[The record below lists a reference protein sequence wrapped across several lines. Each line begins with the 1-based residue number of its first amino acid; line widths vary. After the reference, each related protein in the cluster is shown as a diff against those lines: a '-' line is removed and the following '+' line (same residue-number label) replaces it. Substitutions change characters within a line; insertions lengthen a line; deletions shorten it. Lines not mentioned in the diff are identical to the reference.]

1 MANPA
6 INFAGFLYNDA
17 GTAVS
22 GATVNLYDKN
32 TVANVRATTTTDSNG
47 AWSIAHTTAGEF
59 DIEVVS
65 GASKRR
71 IKFDDKVHLSEL
83 DAETINVRAN
93 EGGDAPLYFFADE
106 GDDAGD
112 RWEFKNAAGGVFT
125 MGNDINSQN
134 TYVAHVTITPNSTV
148 ASSTFAIAGNATV
161 GGALTVTG
169 TTTLNGNLV

>member
-59 DIEVVS
+59 DIEIVS

-83 DAETINVRAN
+83 DAETINIRAN
-93 EGGDAPLYFFADE
+93 EGGDAPLATGAGPEWNARIQE
-106 GDDAGD
+106 GNVEVGLICAMLVDFGFV
-112 RWEFKNAAGGVFT
+112 ESSECFKGFDT
-125 MGNDINSQN
+125 
-134 TYVAHVTITPNSTV
+134 
-148 ASSTFAIAGNATV
+148 
-161 GGALTVTG
+161 
-169 TTTLNGNLV
+169 